1 MPIMWVD
8 ECQGQEGKVVYDLYN
23 FVGIVGFHY
32 KMWFQPFMVQW
43 NNQDRDLY
51 KYWCMPTEKF

>member
-1 MPIMWVD
+1 MWVD

-32 KMWFQPFMVQW
+32 KMWFQPFMVQ
-43 NNQDRDLY
+43 
-51 KYWCMPTEKF
+51 